1 MKNLIAH
8 YSILYIRLLL
18 RIQYKLKFTCMIG
31 ELTSFLFLW
40 QIFNNN
46 VSTLTGSCDISTTI
60 IHYNLKKHII
70 ILRNTSP
77 ELVGQIKARG

>member
-1 MKNLIAH
+1 
-8 YSILYIRLLL
+8 
-18 RIQYKLKFTCMIG
+18 MIG

-60 IHYNLKKHII
+60 THHKLKKHII
-70 ILRNTSP
+70 VMRNASP
-77 ELVGQIKARG
+77 NIA